1 MTKVIFQ
8 IGFLAPHCVSATK
21 ALHSTG
27 SFFCFSHYF
36 VPINS
41 LVTFFSVF
49 KSNTNQNSS
58 PRSDEGLTLKTSALE
73 TF

>member
-8 IGFLAPHCVSATK
+8 IGFLAPHCVSAFNGFI
-21 ALHSTG
+21 LL
-27 SFFCFSHYF
+27 FFTLLRSHRQPGY
-36 VPINS
+36 I
-41 LVTFFSVF
+41 FSVF
-49 KSNTNQNSS
+49 KSNTSQNSS

>member
-1 MTKVIFQ
+1 MTKGIFQ

-27 SFFCFSHYF
+27 SFFFFFTLLRSHQQPGY
-36 VPINS
+36 I
-41 LVTFFSVF
+41 FSVF
-49 KSNTNQNSS
+49 KPNTRQNSS
-58 PRSDEGLTLKTSALE
+58 PRSDEGLTLKNSALE